1 MSFEWYNP
9 QAKLPTVSIA
19 EYGIT
24 IPKHTLKLMGDPE
37 YVMLG
42 YDKENKE
49 LAVKTCDE
57 NEIYGIKIKRVKLK
71 KDDLVYTR
79 INVKDFIKMINDYY
93 FGKEAKRYIA
103 IWDDENKILTAN
115 LSKNIERNHKND
127 CRRFDKET

>member
-1 MSFEWYNP
+1 MNFEWYNP
-9 QAKLPTVSIA
+9 QSKIPTISIA

-24 IPKHTLKLMGDPE
+24 ISKHTLKLMGDPE

-49 LAVKTCDE
+49 MAIKTCDE

-71 KDDLVYTR
+71 DDDLVYTR
-79 INVKDFIKMINDYY
+79 INVKDFIRTINDYY

-103 IWDDENKILTAN
+103 IWDSENKMLTVN
-115 LSKNIERNHKND
+115 LTKEIERKHKND
-127 CRRFDKET
+127 SKRLNEKT